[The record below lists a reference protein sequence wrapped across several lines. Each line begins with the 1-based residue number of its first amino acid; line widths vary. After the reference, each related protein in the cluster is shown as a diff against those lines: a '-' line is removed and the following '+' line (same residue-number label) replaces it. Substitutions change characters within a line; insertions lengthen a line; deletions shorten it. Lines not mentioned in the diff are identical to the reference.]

1 MEEIDALRDRAREDK
16 YARLGMAERGDPSN
30 ITEKQ
35 DDSNVIQLS
44 YSQYNKIQQKKIDSY
59 SIDSMFRS
67 TVPNNMLP
75 RVPKPTLI

>member
-44 YSQYNKIQQKKIDSY
+44 YS
-59 SIDSMFRS
+59 
-67 TVPNNMLP
+67 
-75 RVPKPTLI
+75 